1 MQDQCPVRYRLGI
14 PVFINHAWLVHQL
27 RRRAS
32 VNFNLNNN
40 LSSSCVALPERIASA
55 SIQPRVGN
63 IDEGF
68 VRSSQGYMAIFR
80 KFYFGLALVSALFL
94 LVQLF

>member
-1 MQDQCPVRYRLGI
+1 LI
-14 PVFINHAWLVHQL
+14 
-27 RRRAS
+27 
-32 VNFNLNNN
+32 
-40 LSSSCVALPERIASA
+40 SSCISLRARFASA
-55 SIQPRVGN
+55 SIQPRDGN

-68 VRSSQGYMAIFR
+68 VRASQGYMAIFR

>member
-1 MQDQCPVRYRLGI
+1 
-14 PVFINHAWLVHQL
+14 
-27 RRRAS
+27 
-32 VNFNLNNN
+32 
-40 LSSSCVALPERIASA
+40 VALPERIASA